1 MTEPMT
7 EPTPSENNVPSFV
20 RDVWSLGKPGLSSL
34 VIFTTGGGMFL
45 AGGEP
50 TIGTVLAGMIGTT
63 MVVASANSLNNYIER
78 ESDKLMA
85 RTRTRPLPDGRIEP
99 WVAMAYGI
107 VLMVVAVPWM
117 VLHTT
122 TLAATLAVIAW
133 ATYVFVYT
141 PLKRRSWLSV
151 LVGGIAGA
159 MPPLIGWTAVTGSID
174 PRGLALFSILFLWQL
189 PHSLAITL
197 YRKSDY
203 DAAGLKILPTE
214 MNEAITRQHIL
225 AYVVGLVATSLWIVS
240 LGLGGAITLAGAA
253 GLGGVFLW
261 KAWRGLQT
269 EGGSAWARDLFLY
282 SLVYL
287 CGLFAVM
294 AVDHVL

>member
-1 MTEPMT
+1 MTDPKPSAEP
-7 EPTPSENNVPSFV
+7 VPSFV

-50 TIGTVLAGMIGTT
+50 TIATVLAGMVGTT

-85 RTRTRPLPDGRIEP
+85 RTRTRPLPDGRIQP

-107 VLMVVAVPWM
+107 VLMLIAVPWM
-117 VLHTT
+117 VLQTT
-122 TLAATLAVIAW
+122 ALAASLAVIAW

-189 PHSLAITL
+189 PHSLAITM

-253 GLGGVFLW
+253 ALGGVFLW